1 MGVGHNCTPAVVV
14 PSVVSDHLVVDRVRV
29 VDARHVDSESPEPW
43 KGVTVGWVWVLTAV
57 DVQQVGGGVA
67 VLGGVTIAVLSTLR
81 YIKRTEDDVV
91 DNLRVEIKRLEAQV
105 ADARAE
111 VASVQAESKIEIAA
125 VRRQNARLHHQV
137 ETLVRLM
144 RESGVAIPEDFWA

>member
-1 MGVGHNCTPAVVV
+1 
-14 PSVVSDHLVVDRVRV
+14 
-29 VDARHVDSESPEPW
+29 
-43 KGVTVGWVWVLTAV
+43 VGWVWVLTAV